1 MFLKYCR
8 PTMKIFACVA
18 VVISVEVL
26 GVLGGSGKNR
36 HLSSPIY
43 FTVNILLR
51 LLPKL
56 NCWRLKCHYNL
67 HFLDLNPSMFLKNKF
82 QFSGNFRNYTSTKHI
97 LCSHSTNNP
106 ILEKHCKLFYSSK
119 ELKQRNSTW
128 CDIIL

>member
-1 MFLKYCR
+1 
-8 PTMKIFACVA
+8 MKIFACVA

-67 HFLDLNPSMFLKNKF
+67 HFLDLNPSMSFKKINF
-82 QFSGNFRNYTSTKHI
+82 NFRETLELTSKQHYFCVLNKQSNIGKTLQAI
-97 LCSHSTNNP
+97 L
-106 ILEKHCKLFYSSK
+106 
-119 ELKQRNSTW
+119 Q
-128 CDIIL
+128 